1 LRYHAFLLI
10 GLRHWD
16 KLYFQ
21 FRTGTLDQQMWL
33 SYDRT
38 LSRWMDNDAWRAWF
52 RANAD
57 SFSHE
62 LRELLK
68 DRL

>member
-1 LRYHAFLLI
+1 
-10 GLRHWD
+10 
-16 KLYFQ
+16 
-21 FRTGTLDQQMWL
+21 MWL

-38 LSRWMDNDAWRAWF
+38 MSKWMDNDAWRGWF
-52 RANAD
+52 RDNAD